1 MKNLLI
7 KELKLASSPLSYIF
21 LVAAFMTLLPGYPI
35 LMSAFFICFG
45 IFHSF
50 QSARESNDVL
60 YSLLLPIKKSDFVK
74 TKFAFTCTVE
84 LAGFALCAAL
94 TVLRMTA
101 LSGAKPYI
109 DNALMNPSPVFLAF
123 VLLVFSAFNLFF
135 VGGFFKTAYKIGIPF
150 LLFGVAAFI
159 TVSVAESLHFFSALS
174 FLNTTSGEKIGLQSV
189 FLTLCAAA
197 YCGIT
202 YLSYST
208 AKRRFE
214 LLDL

>member
-21 LVAAFMTLLPGYPI
+21 LIAALMTLLPGYPI
-35 LMSAFFICFG
+35 LMGAFFICFG

-50 QSARESNDVL
+50 QNARESNDVL
-60 YSLLLPIKKSDFVK
+60 YSLLLPVKKSDFVK
-74 TKFAFTCTVE
+74 TKFAFTCAVQLT
-84 LAGFALCAAL
+84 GFALCAVL
-94 TVLRMTA
+94 TALRMTV
-101 LSGAKPYI
+101 LSGAQAYK

-123 VLLVFSAFNLFF
+123 VLLLFSAFNLLF

-150 LLFGVAAFI
+150 LLFGIAALLI
-159 TVSVAESLHFFSALS
+159 VTVAESLHFFSTLA
-174 FLNTTSGEKIGLQSV
+174 FLNTTSGEKTGLQTV
-189 FLTLCAAA
+189 FLALCAAA

-202 YLSYST
+202 YLSYRTS
-208 AKRRFE
+208 KKRFE

>member
-7 KELKLASSPLSYIF
+7 KEIRLASSPLSYIF
-21 LVAAFMTLLPGYPI
+21 LIAAIMTLLPGYPI

-60 YSLLLPIKKSDFVK
+60 FSLLLPAKKSDFVK
-74 TKFAFTCTVE
+74 TKFAFTCTIE
-84 LAGFALCAAL
+84 LVGFALCAAL
-94 TVLRMTA
+94 TVLRMTV

-123 VLLVFSAFNLFF
+123 VLLVFAAFNLLFI
-135 VGGFFKTAYKIGIPF
+135 GGFFKTAYKIGVPF
-150 LLFGVAAFI
+150 LLFGIAAFI
-159 TVSVAESLHFFSALS
+159 IVTVAESLHFLGSLA
-174 FLNTTSGEKIGLQSV
+174 FLNTPSGEKTGLQMIILFIS
-189 FLTLCAAA
+189 AAV

-202 YLSYST
+202 FISYKW
-208 AKRRFE
+208 AKKRFE